1 MNWVER
7 IARWVGVDVTQDR
20 RPEVVNLRATL
31 EIIRTAKRGEEYPEA
46 LAAIERAEGLT
57 RQIGGADAP
66 TVLGLLEL
74 HRADIYIR
82 LRQYNEAQAMLEAI
96 VARTP
101 AGQSYQRAYAM
112 VMLGMMAYQQGDLQV
127 ARERLERARDE
138 ALASKSLGAEGRA
151 LSHLA
156 EVYLDEG
163 NAAYAI
169 HLLREGAEKLHRSGD
184 YELAPYFSSRLAEA
198 ELAAGNEA
206 NCDTLLSNGI
216 GLAQRMR
223 SKGDLRRIH
232 RLLSERALAKNQL
245 TDALSQIEMAL
256 ELTPVFEDEKLV
268 LLRQA
273 VTVYIRLGRAGE
285 ALRYARQ
292 ALDISPHDDSL
303 HSAVGQALY
312 ASGQAAEAI
321 PYLQRAMNQPDG
333 GDFDTARA
341 LAAAYFEAGQ
351 VEDAERAYQALLAQ
365 TGERLPEYY
374 ARALRDYGLMR
385 TQQYRWAEAVKA
397 WTDCLAMYKAS
408 GASNPI
414 LARLYCDIANAR
426 LAQGQAARA
435 FRDLDEALMLVSR
448 ADDPVTRGVVLS
460 NAAGAYVEK
469 GDLETAEAFFTEA
482 IQIAQRTGDHVA
494 EATRQGN
501 YGWFLLVTGRVT
513 RAQTALNYAIQQSE
527 QHGLSLQAAVQTSN
541 LAQVAEE
548 LGHLDEA
555 QRLHLRALSML
566 QPSHAPRW
574 QALLRCNAALFALK
588 QGGALRDDARTWLM
602 DAAGFAPLEL
612 DAEVHYRVQI
622 GLALADRDIDPAG
635 TAARLGALLPAV
647 RAVGLKRL
655 LADALSA
662 LSVLCAAANLP
673 DSGAHWAEAQKL
685 YQFINSPLAQRP
697 PAGVTAG

>member
-31 EIIRTAKRGEEYPEA
+31 EMIRAAKRGEEYSEA
-46 LAAIERAEGLT
+46 LAAIERAEALT

-74 HRADIYIR
+74 HRADIHIR
-82 LRQYNEAQAMLEAI
+82 QRQYDEAQAMLEAI
-96 VARTP
+96 LARTP

-112 VMLGMMAYQQGDLQV
+112 VMLGMMTYQQGDLQM

-151 LSHLA
+151 VCHLA

-169 HLLREGAEKLHRSGD
+169 HLLREGVDKLQRSGD
-184 YELAPYFSSRLAEA
+184 YELAPYFASRLAEA

-206 NCDTLLSNGI
+206 NCDTLLSNAI

-232 RLLSERALAKNQL
+232 RLLCERALAKNQL
-245 TDALSQIEMAL
+245 TDALNQIEMAL
-256 ELTPVFEDEKLV
+256 ELMPTFDDEKLV
-268 LLRQA
+268 LLRLA
-273 VTVYIRLGRAGE
+273 VTVYIRLGRADE

-292 ALDISPHDDSL
+292 ALDISPQDDSL

-312 ASGQAAEAI
+312 ASGQADEAI
-321 PYLQRAMNQPDG
+321 PYLQRAMSRPDG

-341 LAAAYFEAGQ
+341 LAAAYFEAGRI
-351 VEDAERAYQALLAQ
+351 EDAERAYQALLAQ
-365 TGERLPEYY
+365 TGERFPEYY

-385 TQQYRWAEAVKA
+385 AQQYRWPEAVKA
-397 WTDCLAMYKAS
+397 WSDSLTMYKAS

-426 LAQGQAARA
+426 LAQGQATRA

-448 ADDPVTRGVVLS
+448 ADDPITRGVVLS

-482 IQIAQRTGDHVA
+482 IQIAQRTGDSVA

-513 RAQTALNYAIQQSE
+513 RAQTALTYALQQSE
-527 QHGLSLQAAVQTSN
+527 QLGLSLQAAVQTGN

-548 LGHLDEA
+548 LEHLDEA
-555 QRLHLRALSML
+555 HHLHLRALSML
-566 QPSHAPRW
+566 KPSHAPRW

-588 QGGALRDDARTWLM
+588 HRKDLHDDARTWLTE
-602 DAAGFAPLEL
+602 AAGFVPVEL
-612 DAEVHYRVQI
+612 DAEAHYRVQI
-622 GLALADRDIDPAG
+622 GLALADRDTDPASAMAHLRG
-635 TAARLGALLPAV
+635 LLPALQ
-647 RAVGLKRL
+647 AVGLKRL

-662 LSVLCAAANLP
+662 LSVLCVAAGSP
-673 DSGAHWAEAQKL
+673 ESGAYWAEAQKL

-697 PAGVTAG
+697 PAGVTVG